1 MNIGQAAAAS
11 GLPTKTI
18 RYYEEIGLVP
28 PAARRDSGFRDY
40 GERARDGKLTLDE
53 LRFAARARSR
63 GFTVEEC
70 RQLLALWQDQ
80 DRAAGDVKRLT
91 RERIALIDDK
101 IAQLQAL
108 RATLAHL
115 EHTCHG
121 GNRPDCPI
129 LEGLAGGPVS

>member
-11 GLPTKTI
+11 GLPPKTI
-18 RYYEEIGLVP
+18 RYYEDIGLVP
-28 PAARRDSGFRDY
+28 PPPRRDSGFRDY
-40 GERARDGKLTLDE
+40 GTRDIHL
-53 LRFAARARSR
+53 LRFVARARSL

-91 RERIALIDDK
+91 QERIGLIDEK
-101 IAQLQAL
+101 IAQLQDL
-108 RATLAHL
+108 RASLSHLAAS
-115 EHTCHG
+115 CHG

-129 LEGLAGGPVS
+129 LDGLAGEKRS

>member
-1 MNIGQAAAAS
+1 MNIGQAAEAS
-11 GLPTKTI
+11 GLPAKTI
-18 RYYEEIGLVP
+18 RYYEDIGLVP

-40 GERARDGKLTLDE
+40 GARDVHL
-53 LRFAARARSR
+53 LRFVARARGL

-91 RERIALIDDK
+91 QERIALIDDK

-108 RATLAHL
+108 RATLDHL
-115 EHTCHG
+115 AQSCHG
-121 GNRPDCPI
+121 GDRPDCPI
-129 LEGLAGGPVS
+129 LEGLAQGETP

>member
-40 GERARDGKLTLDE
+40 GERDIHL
-53 LRFAARARSR
+53 LRFVARARSL

-108 RATLAHL
+108 RATLA
-115 EHTCHG
+115 
-121 GNRPDCPI
+121 PI
-129 LEGLAGGPVS
+129 LSRGSR

>member
-1 MNIGQAAAAS
+1 MNIGQAAEAS
-11 GLPTKTI
+11 GLPAKTI
-18 RYYEEIGLVP
+18 RYYEDIGLVP

-40 GERARDGKLTLDE
+40 GTRDVHV
-53 LRFAARARSR
+53 LRFVARARGL

-91 RERIALIDDK
+91 QERIALIDDK

-108 RATLAHL
+108 RATLDHL
-115 EHTCHG
+115 ARSCHG
-121 GNRPDCPI
+121 GDRPDCPI
-129 LEGLAGGPVS
+129 LDGLAQDETP

>member
-40 GERARDGKLTLDE
+40 GERDIHL
-53 LRFAARARSR
+53 LRFVARARSL

-129 LEGLAGGPVS
+129 LDDLSGGGSDPSA